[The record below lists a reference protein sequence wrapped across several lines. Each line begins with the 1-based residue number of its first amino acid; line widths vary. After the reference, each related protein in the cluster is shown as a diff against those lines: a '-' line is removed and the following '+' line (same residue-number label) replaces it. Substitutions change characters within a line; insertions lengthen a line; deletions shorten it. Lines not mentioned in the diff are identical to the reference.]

1 MKIIKNIDKTKNHL
15 FKSKKKKTE
24 KLMKSI
30 HVSSITI
37 SLIMCKTN
45 TLIQH
50 VFSVSGIFS
59 TINENYSKYNGGKRG
74 DTLKY

>member
-15 FKSKKKKTE
+15 FKSKKKTE

-30 HVSSITI
+30 YVSSITI

-50 VFSVSGIFS
+50 VKFSVSGIFS